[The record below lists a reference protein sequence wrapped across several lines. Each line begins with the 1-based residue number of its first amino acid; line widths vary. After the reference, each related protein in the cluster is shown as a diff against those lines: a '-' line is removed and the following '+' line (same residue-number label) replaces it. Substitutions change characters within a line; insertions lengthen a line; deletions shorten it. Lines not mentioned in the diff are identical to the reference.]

1 MLIISPGKLPSELK
15 VILLWG
21 EREARK
27 AVMPNLPLENALG
40 PVISVFIYLISL
52 SIQLKEELINLYT
65 FELILKSQITK
76 CIQQNNY
83 D

>member
-27 AVMPNLPLENALG
+27 VVTPNLPLENALG

-65 FELILKSQITK
+65 FKLILKSQITK